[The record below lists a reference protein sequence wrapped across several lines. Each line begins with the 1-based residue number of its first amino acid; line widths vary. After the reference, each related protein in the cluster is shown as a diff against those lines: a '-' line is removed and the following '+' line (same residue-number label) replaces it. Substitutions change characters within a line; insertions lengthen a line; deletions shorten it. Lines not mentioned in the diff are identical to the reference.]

1 MADGSGKKSDP
12 PVGTGRGL
20 KPCAEKAAKRGRSE
34 IPGGL
39 VFCPVDIAGDFFV
52 VIFKPCIFS
61 GTSHLVFRRP
71 KGSKT
76 NMLAA
81 AFVGL
86 ATNQIA

>member
-20 KPCAEKAAKRGRSE
+20 KPRAEKPQSEAVRKFRAALFLLRSALQA
-34 IPGGL
+34 I
-39 VFCPVDIAGDFFV
+39 FV
-52 VIFKPCIFS
+52 VIFKPCIFF
-61 GTSHLVFRRP
+61 GTSHLAYRRP